1 MERLGEN
8 GSKLMNQ
15 KGIPL
20 VSAVIPVYNGAS
32 FLNESIPS
40 LLRQTFAL
48 KEIIIVDDC
57 STDKSVKIA
66 KEIACQ
72 SKGVVKVYCRS
83 HKSGAATARN
93 LGCEL
98 AKGEWVL
105 FMDADDYAEPSLLQ
119 WELDAVESYTNQWG
133 EPPILAYSAYQS
145 FNTFGDTLPGIY
157 RGQSVRPGEILGYEL
172 VRNRISTSGLLV
184 KRESFYQA
192 GGFDTALKYSEDYD
206 LWLRLAGLGDF
217 AYVDEPL
224 VKIRRHPGNTS
235 KNLAKM
241 LEGEKTVLK
250 RYSPK
255 LIRQAIERRKLP
267 WEVNQTDFATV
278 MYKIDRWDE
287 GFEAVKRVC
296 ALKPDFAA
304 GNFLSGVY
312 FLQVGNREEAKDAFI
327 QTLRSDE
334 GHGAALNNLGALLMN
349 EGNINEAERFFL
361 KAIALYPE
369 YLDAK
374 HNLRVLKQGMNDE
387 SREPRFTR
395 RELRPVLTLY

>member
-15 KGIPL
+15 KGLPL
-20 VSAVIPVYNGAS
+20 VSAVIPVYNGAA
-32 FLNESIPS
+32 FLEESIGS
-40 LLRQTFAL
+40 LLTQTL
-48 KEIIIVDDC
+48 KLDEIIIVDDC
-57 STDKSVKIA
+57 STDKSIKNA

-72 SKGVVKVYCRS
+72 SKGVVKIYCRS
-83 HKSGAATARN
+83 HKSGAAVARN

-98 AKGEWVL
+98 AKGEWIL

-119 WELDAVESYTNQWG
+119 WELDAIESYEEQWG
-133 EPPILAYSAYQS
+133 ALPILAYSAYQS
-145 FNTFGDTLPGIY
+145 FNTLGDTLAGIY
-157 RGQSVRPGEILGYEL
+157 RSQPVRPGEILGYEL

-235 KNLAKM
+235 HNLGKM

-250 RYSPK
+250 RYSPE
-255 LIRQAIERRKLP
+255 LIRQAIERRKLS
-267 WEVNQTDFATV
+267 WEVNQTDFASV

-287 GFEAVKRVC
+287 GLEAVKRVC

-304 GNFLSGVY
+304 GHFLYGIY
-312 FLQVGNREEAKDAFI
+312 FLHTGNREEAREAFI
-327 QTLRSDE
+327 QTLKSDAR
-334 GHGAALNNLGALLMN
+334 HGAALNNLGALLMN
-349 EGNINEAERFFL
+349 DGKTHEAERFFL
-361 KAIALYPE
+361 KALALYPE
-369 YLDAK
+369 YLDAQ
-374 HNLRVLKQGMNDE
+374 HNLGVLKTEKQAEG
-387 SREPRFTR
+387 REPRFTW

>member
-1 MERLGEN
+1 MMRKTET
-8 GSKLMNQ
+8 
-15 KGIPL
+15 PL
-20 VSAVIPVYNGAS
+20 VSAVIPVHNGAS

-83 HKSGAATARN
+83 HKSGAAAARN

-98 AKGEWVL
+98 AKAEWVL
-105 FMDADDYAEPSLLQ
+105 FMDADDYAEPTLLQ
-119 WELDAVESYTNQWG
+119 WELDAIESYAGEWG
-133 EPPILAYSAYQS
+133 VSPILAYSAYQS
-145 FNTFGDTLPGIY
+145 FNTLGDTLAGIY
-157 RGQSVRPGEILGYEL
+157 RSQPVRPDEIFGYEL

-224 VKIRRHPGNTS
+224 VKVRRHAGNTS

-250 RYSPK
+250 RYSPES
-255 LIRQAIERRKLP
+255 IRQAIERRKLP
-267 WEVNQTDFATV
+267 WELNQTDFASV
-278 MYKIDRWDE
+278 MYKTDRWDE
-287 GFEAVKRVC
+287 GLEAVKRVC

-304 GNFLSGVY
+304 GHFLYGIY
-312 FLQVGNREEAKDAFI
+312 FLHTGNREEAREAFI
-327 QTLRSDE
+327 QTLKLDA

-349 EGNINEAERFFL
+349 DGKTHEAERFFL
-361 KAIALYPE
+361 TALALYPE
-369 YLDAK
+369 YLDAQ
-374 HNLRVLKQGMNDE
+374 HNLRVLKNEKQAE
-387 SREPRFTR
+387 RREPRFTWC
-395 RELRPVLTLY
+395 ELRPVLTLY

>member
-1 MERLGEN
+1 MERLGAN
-8 GSKLMNQ
+8 GPEPMK
-15 KGIPL
+15 KKDAPR
-20 VSAVIPVYNGAS
+20 VSAVIPVYNGAA
-32 FLNESIPS
+32 FLEESLGS
-40 LLRQTFAL
+40 LLSQTVEL
-48 KEIIIVDDC
+48 GEIIIIDDC
-57 STDKSVKIA
+57 STDNPEKIVQA
-66 KEIACQ
+66 IASQNKELI
-72 SKGVVKVYCRS
+72 KVYCQS
-83 HKSGAATARN
+83 QTNGAAAARN

-98 AKGEWVL
+98 ANGEWVL
-105 FMDADDYAEPSLLQ
+105 FMDADDYAEPTLLQ
-119 WELDAVESYTNQWG
+119 WELDAVESYANQWG

-145 FNTFGDTLPGIY
+145 FNTFGDILPGIY
-157 RGQSVRPGEILGYEL
+157 RGQQVRPGEILGFEL

-192 GGFDTALKYSEDYD
+192 GGFDTVLKYSEDYD
-206 LWLRLAGLGDF
+206 LWMRLAGLGDF

-250 RYSPK
+250 RYSPES
-255 LIRQAIERRKLP
+255 IRQAIERRKLP
-267 WEVNQTDFATV
+267 WEVNQTDLATV

-287 GFEAVKRVC
+287 GFEAVKWVC

-304 GNFLSGVY
+304 GHFLSGVY
-312 FLQVGNREEAKDAFI
+312 FLHMGNWEEAKEAFM

-349 EGNINEAERFFL
+349 DGNINEAERLFL
-361 KAIALYPE
+361 KALALYPE
-369 YLDAK
+369 YLDAR
-374 HNLRVLKQGMNDE
+374 HNLGVLKQGMNDE
-387 SREPRFTR
+387 SREPRFTW